1 MNTKIFTSV
10 IVLAVVLAAPAFG
23 GGKCKYD
30 TQACL
35 DKMIEHYESK
45 GYAGVE
51 LDTDEETGVLT
62 IKVVV
67 ADTPAAAAGFRIGDQ
82 LVAINGL
89 VLAETDEEKLYKA
102 WQAMTP
108 GTKATYTRHAHAR
121 SRVHRH
127 RPEIVPSCARSGPA
141 RGEPGPGRFIHPA
154 PSPLMGPPAPPVRRE
169 QHPPQSVKCARGH
182 ETPGGDSP

>member
-89 VLAETDEEKLYKA
+89 VLAATDEEKLYKA

-108 GTKATYTRHAHAR
+108 GTKATYTIVRDGKKRDVEVTLAKLPDELVAKYIGMHMLDHASTAT
-121 SRVHRH
+121 
-127 RPEIVPSCARSGPA
+127 A
-141 RGEPGPGRFIHPA
+141 
-154 PSPLMGPPAPPVRRE
+154 
-169 QHPPQSVKCARGH
+169 QK
-182 ETPGGDSP
+182 

>member
-1 MNTKIFTSV
+1 MNTKNLTSV
-10 IVLAVVLAAPAFG
+10 IVLAVVLGTPAFG

-35 DKMIEHYESK
+35 DMMIENYESK
-45 GYAGVE
+45 GYAGLE
-51 LDTDEETGVLT
+51 LDADEETGALT

-89 VLAETDEEKLYKA
+89 VLAETDEEKLHKA

-108 GTKATYTRHAHAR
+108 GTKATYTIVRGGKKKDVEVTLAKLPDELIAKYIGMHMLDHASSAT
-121 SRVHRH
+121 
-127 RPEIVPSCARSGPA
+127 A
-141 RGEPGPGRFIHPA
+141 
-154 PSPLMGPPAPPVRRE
+154 
-169 QHPPQSVKCARGH
+169 QK
-182 ETPGGDSP
+182 